1 MKKLLIFCVAVGFVF
16 AISGMAQADTH
27 YVDPFG
33 SNVSPYT
40 TPGTAAHSIQDAIG
54 AATGG
59 DTILVADGTYTITG
73 IISVNKG
80 VTITGNIANPEKVIV
95 KYTPASNTLNC
106 VEVNS
111 ADVTIQGIKVQDCKN
126 GFYFNR
132 DVSTHTDV
140 TISNCIIESVSGWGI
155 GEISSPNTVISH
167 NTITNTGD
175 KGIYIRKCEG
185 TSESDRCEVISNVI
199 SGCGQPAIQVYKSPY
214 TVVSGNTISSTS
226 DKGIFIWGPNAN
238 SVTERVEVTNNII
251 SGCPWT
257 AILVIYDRYTYIHGN
272 NVGPTGDKGI
282 AIGDGQNINNV
293 NERIEVSGNTI
304 TGTKWPG
311 IQVAYSVP
319 YTYIY
324 GNTLTGCNYYGGD
337 GTGDWDY
344 ASIHVDENC
353 PNTVIDSNTVS
364 DGINGIQIWS
374 DNCEVTNNEIY
385 DMCVTYENEK
395 NVDSRTYKNSGI
407 LVGSN
412 WGSDDIDPT
421 GTVIQC
427 NNIYD
432 NYWGLFYSADL
443 SNGVDATQNW
453 WGDCSGPYNSTTN
466 PLGTGNAVSDNVYY
480 DPWSFTPDPCEAKT
494 MGFWKNHEDSVEAV
508 LSLFTD
514 NKIPLGDYTVTNYAE
529 AKDVFKNAKNK
540 NANTMLA
547 AQLLAAKLNV
557 AHLGH
562 LGIDYDCDCIDDVI
576 DDADAF
582 LTSQGYSGPDNP
594 GDVPK
599 GLDKEEANEYK
610 DYLDDFNQGEC
621 TCEP

>member
-1 MKKLLIFCVAVGFVF
+1 MKKLLIFCLALGFVF
-16 AISGMAQADTH
+16 AIGNTAMATEWYVPSDFDTIQKAI
-27 YVDPFG
+27 DDT
-33 SNVSPYT
+33 NVL
-40 TPGTAAHSIQDAIG
+40 D
-54 AATGG
+54 G
-59 DTILVADGTYTITG
+59 DTIIVADGIYTITSR
-73 IISVNKG
+73 ISVNKG
-80 VTITGNIANPEKVIV
+80 VTITGNVANPENVLV
-95 KYTPASNTLNC
+95 KYNPASSTLNC

-111 ADVTIQGIKVQDCKN
+111 AGVTIQGIKVQDCKN

-132 DVSTHTDV
+132 DVSTNTDV

-167 NTITNTGD
+167 NTITNAGD
-175 KGIYIRKCEG
+175 KGIYFRKCEG
-185 TSESDRCEVISNVI
+185 TSESDRCEAISNVI

-374 DNCEVTNNEIY
+374 YDCEVTNNEIY
-385 DMCVTYENEK
+385 NMGFTYGCEK
-395 NVDSRTYKNSGI
+395 TVGSRTYRNSGI

-412 WGSDDIDPT
+412 WGFSDIDPI
-421 GTVIQC
+421 GTVIQS

-432 NYWGLFYSADL
+432 NHWGLFYSTDL
-443 SNGVDATQNW
+443 LNGVDAECNW
-453 WGDCSGPYNSTTN
+453 WGDVSGPS
-466 PLGTGNAVSDNVYY
+466 GSGDGSGDAVSDNVDFEPWLLSEAPDGSCY
-480 DPWSFTPDPCEAKT
+480 DGFFSEIIDPCAY
-494 MGFWKNHEDSVEAV
+494 GAKNHGQFVKCVAHA
-508 LSLFTD
+508 
-514 NKIPLGDYTVTNYAE
+514 TNDLM
-529 AKDVFKNAKNK
+529 KDGVITGEEKGAI
-540 NANTMLA
+540 MSW
-547 AQLLAAKLNV
+547 AAKSDI
-557 AHLGH
+557 G
-562 LGIDYDCDCIDDVI
+562 
-576 DDADAF
+576 
-582 LTSQGYSGPDNP
+582 
-594 GDVPK
+594 K
-599 GLDKEEANEYK
+599 K
-610 DYLDDFNQGEC
+610 
-621 TCEP
+621 